1 MKKFTILGWLT
12 ITVPSIWLGII
23 VGNLIPIPKAHAQ
36 VDTTIRAGFGVNL
49 NINATKLVLTPG
61 CSRAAG
67 CVTTLVL
74 CQIVNGVK
82 SSNCLTLNGS
92 ASEGWTTL
100 DLNIVEKTGT
110 TVSNNQVGSLN
121 VQIPANDLPIV
132 P

>member
-1 MKKFTILGWLT
+1 MKKFSDSLGWAVFGFLIFISVLT
-12 ITVPSIWLGII
+12 LTSKNI
-23 VGNLIPIPKAHAQ
+23 HAQ
-36 VDTTIRAGFGVNL
+36 IDTTIRAGFSANL
-49 NINATKLVLTPG
+49 NIDATKLVLTPG
-61 CSRAAG
+61 CSKASG

-92 ASEGWTTL
+92 ASEGFTTL
-100 DLNIVEKTGT
+100 DLDIVETTGA
-110 TVSNNQVGSLN
+110 TVSKNEVGSLT